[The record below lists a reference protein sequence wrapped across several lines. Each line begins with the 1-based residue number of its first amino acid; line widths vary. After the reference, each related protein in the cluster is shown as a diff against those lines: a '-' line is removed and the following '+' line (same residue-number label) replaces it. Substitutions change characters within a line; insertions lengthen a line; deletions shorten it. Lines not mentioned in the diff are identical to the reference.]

1 MWKRAVRARRCV
13 GLRSLG
19 VKLVAPCAPSAER
32 LEAVIYRFVNVG
44 FLRSDSDFGSVRT
57 PTLIVGCQLLDS
69 ARELRWRFS
78 SVAAPR
84 YLMLLTIR
92 FCSPGYM

>member
-1 MWKRAVRARRCV
+1 MWKRAVRARWCV
-13 GLRSLG
+13 GLRSPR

-44 FLRSDSDFGSVRT
+44 FLRSDSDFGSDT
-57 PTLIVGCQLLDS
+57 YLFVGCQLLDS